1 MQENEMAL
9 IVVIENSPLMRP
21 ALRDLLQLEGHTVI
35 TTGRVDEAFGL
46 LEDIIG
52 VDLVIADYA
61 MPDMDG
67 AMLVQRLRDNA
78 KYRATPILMLTLN
91 GDQRVGRQALNA
103 GANDCLVPPIT
114 VEGLKNAVKQMLTGH
129 RTG

>member
-1 MQENEMAL
+1 MAL
-9 IVVIENSPLMRP
+9 IVLIEDSPLMRP

-35 TTGRVDEAFGL
+35 TTERVDEAFGL

-52 VDLVIADYA
+52 VDLVIANFV

-67 AMLVQRLRDNA
+67 AALVQHLRADA
-78 KYRATPILMLTLN
+78 KYRTLPILALTLD
-91 GDQRVGRQALNA
+91 GDQIVGRQALDA

-114 VEGLKNAVKQMLTGH
+114 VEGLKSAVKQMLNGH